1 MSLQHGIRDHN
12 ELRHTVSRTFL
23 YDLGDAYIVVSENS
37 RDIRQSARLVRNLK
51 AEEISRSR
59 LLDRF
64 YRIILICNAAVPS
77 TVVMDDISHD
87 NDDITHDSAGRRH
100 LSCTASHEHR
110 VIAGLTMDKHCV
122 ERIADCRERM
132 LLRDQHRVNLDL
144 DLIVHQLC
152 DTEKFDH
159 IVEFLCIADV
169 IGGDLCDPFHVDI
182 FECHLG
188 VECQGGHD
196 RDLSARIVTFH
207 ISRRI
212 RLRVAKFRRLRERF
226 LIIHSLFRH
235 FRQNVVRGPVDDSH
249 DLRQH
254 TSCKTL
260 L

>member
-1 MSLQHGIRDHN
+1 MLFVDVLISVNPDDPGNLPQYRHSFHDHQRIVEMSLQHGIRDHN
-12 ELRHTVSRTFL
+12 ELRHTVPRTFL
-23 YDLGDAYIVVSENS
+23 YDLGDADIVVSENS

-132 LLRDQHRVNLDL
+132 LLRDPL
-144 DLIVHQLC
+144 
-152 DTEKFDH
+152 
-159 IVEFLCIADV
+159 
-169 IGGDLCDPFHVDI
+169 
-182 FECHLG
+182 
-188 VECQGGHD
+188 
-196 RDLSARIVTFH
+196 
-207 ISRRI
+207 
-212 RLRVAKFRRLRERF
+212 
-226 LIIHSLFRH
+226 
-235 FRQNVVRGPVDDSH
+235 
-249 DLRQH
+249 
-254 TSCKTL
+254 
-260 L
+260 

>member
-1 MSLQHGIRDHN
+1 
-12 ELRHTVSRTFL
+12 
-23 YDLGDAYIVVSENS
+23 
-37 RDIRQSARLVRNLK
+37 
-51 AEEISRSR
+51 
-59 LLDRF
+59 
-64 YRIILICNAAVPS
+64 
-77 TVVMDDISHD
+77 MDDISHD

-110 VIAGLTMDKHCV
+110 VIAGLAVYKHRV
-122 ERIADCRERM
+122 EGVADRRKRM

-159 IVEFLCIADV
+159 IAEFLCIADV

-196 RDLSARIVTFH
+196 RDLSSRVVAFH
-207 ISRRI
+207 VRRRI
-212 RLRVAKFRRLRERF
+212 RLRISKLCGLCQRF
-226 LIIHSLFRH
+226 LVIHPLFRH
-235 FRQNVVRGPVDDSH
+235 LCQDVVRGSVNDSH

-254 TSCKTL
+254 AAREAL